1 MPLRGSRGGHDRTVL
16 SGALAGPG
24 ECRSGSDA
32 GAEALVPI
40 AAIVRR
46 PTSAPRLVAE
56 AFATALAV
64 IAVVW
69 AGRLLWL
76 IEQPWHLLARGRE
89 VPWLTGTALKGS
101 GSPEPVFVSRPAIL
115 APCPDRPEPDPMAR
129 TFVPTSRLP

>member
-1 MPLRGSRGGHDRTVL
+1 M
-16 SGALAGPG
+16 
-24 ECRSGSDA
+24 
-32 GAEALVPI
+32 

-76 IEQPWHLLARGRE
+76 IEQPWHPLARGRE
-89 VPWLTGTALKGS
+89 VRWLTGTALKGS
-101 GSPEPVFVSRPAIL
+101 GPPEPVFLNLSLLRAPLYSRLVPI
-115 APCPDRPEPDPMAR
+115 APNPTQWRES
-129 TFVPTSRLP
+129 FVPTSRLP